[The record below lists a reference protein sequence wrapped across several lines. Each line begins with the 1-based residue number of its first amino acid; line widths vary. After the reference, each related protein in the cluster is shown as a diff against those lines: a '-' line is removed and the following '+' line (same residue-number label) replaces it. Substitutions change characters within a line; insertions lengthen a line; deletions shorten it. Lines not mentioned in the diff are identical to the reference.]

1 MKNFIQI
8 ENNGYTV
15 KIILQNIDYSD
26 IGDLLEDIIEDTSW
40 NWNSFYANDKLWYCD
55 GSKFL
60 NCEAINY
67 DGKVIIFG

>member
-8 ENNGYTV
+8 EDNGYIV
-15 KIILQNIDYSD
+15 KFCLENIQYSD
-26 IGDLLEDIIEDTSW
+26 VGKLLKEINDISW

-60 NCEAINY
+60 KCEAVNHDEKI
-67 DGKVIIFG
+67 IIFG